1 MTRLLV
7 HVEGPTEEAFVNEVL
22 SHHLYERGF
31 TSVSARI
38 VGNARERTRR
48 GGIVSWEIARQGI
61 LSRLIEDSNRI
72 STTMVDY
79 YAMPL
84 DWPGRAD
91 RFAQA
96 ASSAQIAENIEQ
108 ALLADICANM
118 DRNFNPNRF
127 VPYVM
132 MYEFEAMLFSDC
144 DSFGHSIGR
153 SGLIADLQAIR
164 DDFDTPEEIDD
175 YPDTA
180 PSRRIES
187 LMPAYQKPTM
197 GVQAAQNIGL
207 EAIRREC
214 PHFADWLDRLEHL
227 P

>member
-96 ASSAQIAENIEQ
+96 ASSAPIAENIEQ

-132 MYEFEAMLFSDC
+132 MHEFEAMLFSDC
-144 DSFGHSIGR
+144 QAFGNAIGR
-153 SGLIADLQAIR
+153 SDLSAGFQTIR
-164 DDFDTPEEIDD
+164 SEFDSPEEIDD
-175 YPDTA
+175 APTNA
-180 PSRRIES
+180 PSKRIEA
-187 LMPAYQKPTM
+187 LLPGYQKPTM

-207 EAIRREC
+207 EAIRSEC
-214 PHFADWLDRLEHL
+214 PHFADWLERLESL

>member
-1 MTRLLV
+1 MSRLLV
-7 HVEGPTEEAFVNEVL
+7 HVEGRTELLFVNEVL
-22 SHHLYERGF
+22 APHLYNLGYL
-31 TSVSARI
+31 SVRARLM
-38 VGNARERTRR
+38 GGSGPSRRR
-48 GGIVSWEIARQGI
+48 GGVRRWESVRRMIVNHFRTDSELV
-61 LSRLIEDSNRI
+61 LS
-72 STTMVDY
+72 TMVDY

-118 DRNFNPNRF
+118 DRNFNANRL

-132 MYEFEAMLFSDC
+132 MHEFEAMLFSDC

-197 GVQAAQNIGL
+197 GVQAAQSIGL

-214 PHFADWLDRLEHL
+214 PHFADWLQRLESL

>member
-96 ASSAQIAENIEQ
+96 ASSAQIAENIEH

-118 DRNFNPNRF
+118 DANFNPNRF

-144 DSFGHSIGR
+144 QAFGNAIRR
-153 SGLIADLQAIR
+153 SDLSAGFQAIR
-164 DDFDTPEEIDD
+164 NDFTSPEEIDD
-175 YPDTA
+175 SPTNA
-180 PSRRIES
+180 PSKRIEN

-197 GVQAAQNIGL
+197 GVQAAQSIGL

-214 PHFADWLDRLEHL
+214 PHFADWLQHLEHL

>member
-1 MTRLLV
+1 M
-7 HVEGPTEEAFVNEVL
+7 
-22 SHHLYERGF
+22 
-31 TSVSARI
+31 
-38 VGNARERTRR
+38 
-48 GGIVSWEIARQGI
+48 
-61 LSRLIEDSNRI
+61 
-72 STTMVDY
+72 MVDY
-79 YAMPL
+79 YGMPD
-84 DWPGRAD
+84 DWPGRANPFTAAMSVSD
-91 RFAQA
+91 R
-96 ASSAQIAENIEQ
+96 AEEIED
-108 ALLADICANM
+108 ALLQDV
-118 DRNFNPNRF
+118 RNEMGTSFNPNRF

-132 MYEFEAMLFSDC
+132 MHEFEAMLFSDC
-144 DSFGHSIGR
+144 ASLGHSIGR

-175 YPDTA
+175 SPDTA

>member
-127 VPYVM
+127 VPYM
-132 MYEFEAMLFSDC
+132 MMHEFEAMLFSDC

-175 YPDTA
+175 SPGHRTIQA
-180 PSRRIES
+180 HRES
-187 LMPAYQKPTM
+187 DARVSETHDGSSSGAEYRSGSDPQGMPA
-197 GVQAAQNIGL
+197 L
-207 EAIRREC
+207 
-214 PHFADWLDRLEHL
+214 FRLAGA